1 MNTPQFPQQAAYEA
15 KHLTL
20 SDAIWNRPRVQG
32 FTIDGPTS
40 RDLDDAI
47 WIEPT
52 DDGAILSVHIAD
64 VSELVTPGS
73 MLDKVAIARTQ
84 TRYFG
89 NGNDPMLPRILSENR
104 LSLLEYQDRPTLTVK
119 VELDADA
126 NTKRVEIFESWMA
139 STKKFSYAEAD
150 AALDDPNSPFQ
161 DMLHQCHQWA
171 NKLNQKRASTGAIGG
186 IATPTGEWLDENG
199 AFLTANEGKY
209 NCHVLIQ
216 EFMILANIVVAE
228 WMAERD
234 TPALYRN
241 HTARAIAPD
250 RDGMYQVFLTL
261 GSGAAIRQR
270 LKSWLNRAEYGPT
283 LIGHFALNL
292 PAYCHFTS
300 PIRRL
305 ADLINHRIVKALL
318 HEKENPYSKA
328 DLEQLGKHIHNVT
341 LENEESSNQFFKEKH
356 KVIYQTQIQNPEAL
370 EGLSTKEFSRLLKY
384 AIEEENFEVIS
395 TELVSRL
402 AAGKLQVSDL
412 YLLLFKSSDKA
423 IQHQVYQYLEQNV
436 QDAPSAIAIA
446 SQQEENWGS
455 IEYLEQGDVSPFRAW
470 VDIAIEDTVLT
481 TIHPAEHARKQECR
495 HHACLMWVKA
505 YIEDALV
512 SPNKRA
518 ASLRLSPT
526 SNKTPPIETPMK
538 QKTQRMPQIPS
549 VLVKTLKD
557 GQHFASMLNNLC
569 QALRW
574 DNPEYDFTETEE
586 GFNSNAQIY
595 ALDERLTG
603 AGIATK
609 KQNAKNR
616 AAKQILE
623 QLQQKAPQEWGEW
636 YAGSRQER
644 QIA

>member
-1 MNTPQFPQQAAYEA
+1 MNSSQFPQQAVYEA
-15 KHLTL
+15 KRLTL
-20 SDAIWNRPRVQG
+20 SNEIWTRPKVQG
-32 FTIDGPTS
+32 FTIDGPDS

-52 DDGAILSVHIAD
+52 QTGAILSVHIAD

-84 TRYFG
+84 TQYFG
-89 NGNDPMLPRILSENR
+89 QGNDPMLPRILSENR

-119 VELDADA
+119 VELDAEA
-126 NTKRVEIFESWMA
+126 NTKRVEIFESWLA

-161 DMLHQCHQWA
+161 DMLHLMHQWA
-171 NKLNQKRASTGAIGG
+171 NKLNKKRASTGAIGG

-199 AFLTANEGKY
+199 AFLTTNEGKY

-216 EFMILANIVVAE
+216 EFMILANIAVAQ
-228 WMAERD
+228 WLAERD
-234 TPALYRN
+234 VPALYRN

-261 GSGAAIRQR
+261 GSESAIRQR

-283 LIGHFALNL
+283 LVGHFALNL

-318 HEKENPYSKA
+318 HGKENPYSKA

-341 LENEESSNQFFKEKH
+341 LENEESTNQFFKEKH

-370 EGLSTKEFSRLLKY
+370 EELSAKEFSRLLKY
-384 AIEEENFEVIS
+384 AIEQENFELIS
-395 TELVSRL
+395 SELVSRL
-402 AAGKLQVSDL
+402 TAGKLQVSDL
-412 YLLLFKSSDKA
+412 SLLLFRNQDQT
-423 IQHQVYQYLEQNV
+423 IQRQVYQYLEMNV

-455 IEYLEQGDVSPFRAW
+455 IEFLEQGEISPFRAW
-470 VDIAIEDTVLT
+470 VDITIDDTVLT
-481 TIHPAEHARKQECR
+481 MIHPAEHTRKQECR

-505 YIEDALV
+505 YIDDALV

-518 ASLRLSPT
+518 ASIRLSPT
-526 SNKTPPIETPMK
+526 SIKTPPIATAVKAKPPK
-538 QKTQRMPQIPS
+538 IPQIPS
-549 VLVKTLKD
+549 VLIKTLKD
-557 GQHFASMLNNLC
+557 GQHFASMLNNFC
-569 QALRW
+569 QEMHWAI
-574 DNPEYDFTETEE
+574 PEYDFTEVEE
-586 GFNSNAQIY
+586 GFNCNTQIN
-595 ALDERLTG
+595 ALDEQLIG
-603 AGIATK
+603 SGVASK

-623 QLQQKAPQEWGEW
+623 QLQRKALKKWGEW
-636 YAGSRQER
+636 YVGSREDR
-644 QIA
+644 QSA